1 MRLAVLS
8 VLVLWLG
15 ATLVLSRGRW
25 FARRRLV
32 DQVRPFV
39 PGAPAQT
46 PTGRGLLTVE
56 SFSEVVGPLAA
67 GLGGRLAGLFGV
79 EEDLATRLTRFHSPV
94 DATVFRVRQL
104 GWGLAALVPAALLA
118 TLTGL
123 PAVLGLATVLCGPLL
138 AFLLLEQSVN
148 RAATRWQQ
156 TLVLELP
163 VVAEQLGMLL
173 NAGYSLGAALGR
185 LAARGGGACGRDL
198 QDVVNRIRQGLTE
211 QQALAEWADRS
222 AVPEVRRLVRLLGL
236 HHAASDLGRLIS
248 SEARSIRQEVQRN
261 QIEAIERRGQQVWIP
276 VTVATLLPGAIFLA
290 VPFAQA
296 LRLFTG

>member
-1 MRLAVLS
+1 VRLAALAA
-8 VLVLWLG
+8 LLAWTG
-15 ATLVLSRGRW
+15 TTLLLSRSRW

-39 PGAPAQT
+39 LGP
-46 PTGRGLLTVE
+46 PTATGRGRGLLTVE
-56 SFSEVVGPLAA
+56 SFSEVVGPLASEI
-67 GLGGRLAGLFGV
+67 GSRLAGLFGV
-79 EEDLATRLTRFHSPV
+79 EEDLASRLARFHSPV

-104 GWGLAALVPAALLA
+104 GWGLAAMVPAAA
-118 TLTGL
+118 VAAVAGL
-123 PAVLGLATVLCGPLL
+123 PPLLDLAIVLCGPLL
-138 AFLLLEQSVN
+138 AFLVLEQSVN
-148 RAATRWQQ
+148 RAAGRWQQ
-156 TLVLELP
+156 RLVLELP

-185 LAARGGGACGRDL
+185 LAVRSGGACGRDL
-198 QDVVNRIRQGLTE
+198 QDVVNRVRQGLTE
-211 QQALAEWADRS
+211 QEALTEWADRA
-222 AVPEVRRLVRLLGL
+222 AVPEVRRLVRLLSL

-248 SEARSIRQEVQRN
+248 AEARSIRQEVQRH